1 MIANPADNVQALDN
15 QDAEIQRMSS
25 IIQAQKAAFA
35 SQPYPSAEQRIEH
48 LGRLKA
54 QLLKYQDEICA
65 ALNSDF
71 GGRSADE
78 SLLAEV
84 MTSLEGVHYNS
95 KNLRK
100 WMKPQKR
107 KVGAAQWPG
116 SAMVTYQP
124 VGVVGV
130 ISPWNYPFYLAFGPL
145 AGALAAGN
153 RVMIKMSESTP
164 ASGALARKMIAEVF
178 EENHVAVF
186 NGEVEAGVA
195 FSKLP
200 FDHLL
205 FTGATS
211 IGRHVMRAA
220 AENLTPVT
228 LELGGKSPCIIS
240 EDFPINTAVERI
252 AFGKCFNAGQ
262 TCVSPDYVMLP
273 KGKTGEFISAFTEQ
287 VSGMY
292 PTMVN
297 NPDLTSVI
305 NARQHQRL
313 LGYIEDAEKK
323 GAKIVHINPANEDF
337 SNSRK
342 MPFTLLLNVT
352 DDMKVAQDE
361 IFGPLMILR
370 EYDSLQQAM
379 DFINAGPRPLALYYF
394 DWNSER
400 AQHVLNHTH
409 SGCAALNDT
418 MTQVS
423 VDDLPFGGVGASG
436 MGHYHG
442 YEGFLTFS
450 HSKGVFRRGQINPTK
465 NILPPFGRG
474 IHKFI
479 YKYLLK

>member
-1 MIANPADNVQALDN
+1 MVADIQALHSQN
-15 QDAEIQRMSS
+15 EEIQRMEQ
-25 IIQAQKAAFA
+25 IFQAQKEAFA
-35 SQPYPSAEQRIEH
+35 RHPYPGAEERIDH
-48 LGRLKA
+48 LNRLRPL
-54 QLLKYQDEICA
+54 LLKYQDEICD
-65 ALNSDF
+65 ALNNDF

-78 SLLAEV
+78 TRLAEIL
-84 MTSLEGVHYNS
+84 TSLEGVGYYA

-124 VGVVGV
+124 VGVVGI
-130 ISPWNYPFYLAFGPL
+130 ISPWNYPFYLALGPMI
-145 AGALAAGN
+145 GALAAGN

-164 ASGALARKMIAEVF
+164 ASGALLRKILAEVY
-178 EENHVAVF
+178 EQDHVAVF
-186 NGEVEAGVA
+186 NGEVDVGAA

-240 EDFPINTAVERI
+240 DDFPIPDAVERI

-273 KGKTGEFISAFTEQ
+273 KGKTDEFVKAFNDQ

-292 PTMVN
+292 PTMLN
-297 NPDLTSVI
+297 NPDLTSVV
-305 NARQHQRL
+305 NERQHKRL
-313 LGYIEDAEKK
+313 IGYIEDAREK
-323 GAKIVHINPANEDF
+323 GATVIQINPANEDF
-337 SNSRK
+337 SQSRK
-342 MPFTLLLNVT
+342 IPFTLLLNVT
-352 DDMKVAQDE
+352 ADMKVADDE
-361 IFGPLMILR
+361 IFGPLMIVH
-370 EYDSLQQAM
+370 EYDSVQQAI
-379 DFINAGPRPLALYYF
+379 DFVNAGPRPLALYYF

-400 AQHVLNHTH
+400 ARYVLNNTH

-418 MTQVS
+418 MTQVG
-423 VDDLPFGGVGASG
+423 VDDIPFGGVGPSG

-450 HSKGVFRRGQINPTK
+450 NAKGVFRRGRINPTK
-465 NILPPFGRG
+465 NVLPPFGRG
-474 IHKFI
+474 MHKFI
-479 YKYLLK
+479 YKYLMK

>member
-1 MIANPADNVQALDN
+1 MVANTADNVHAMHD
-15 QDAEIQRMSS
+15 QDAEIERMSS
-25 IIQAQKAAFA
+25 IFQAQRTAFT

-48 LGRLKA
+48 LSRLHT
-54 QLLKYQDEICA
+54 QLLKYQDEICI
-65 ALNSDF
+65 ALDSDF

-78 SLLAEV
+78 TRLAEI
-84 MTSLEGVHYNS
+84 MTSLESIRYYS

-107 KVGAAQWPG
+107 KVGAVQWPG

-145 AGALAAGN
+145 VAALAAGN

-164 ASGALARKMIAEVF
+164 TSGALVCQMLAEVF

-228 LELGGKSPCIIS
+228 LELGGKSPCIVS
-240 EDFPINTAVERI
+240 DDFPLAKAVESI

-273 KGKTGEFISAFTEQ
+273 KGKTNEFISAFSAQ

-292 PTMVN
+292 PTMLN
-297 NPDLTSVI
+297 NPDLTSIV

-313 LGYIEDAEKK
+313 LGYLDDAEKK
-323 GAKIVHINPANEDF
+323 GAKIIQINPANEDF
-337 SNSRK
+337 SGSHK

-370 EYDSLQQAM
+370 EYDSLQQAI
-379 DFINAGPRPLALYYF
+379 DFVNAGPRPLALYYF

-400 AQHVLNHTH
+400 ANHVLNQTH

-423 VDDLPFGGVGASG
+423 VDDLPFGGVGPSG

-442 YEGFLTFS
+442 HEGFLTFS
-450 HSKGVFRRGQINPTK
+450 NSKGVFRRGRINPTK

-474 IHKFI
+474 IHKLI